1 MEASTKPKPTLKLKP
16 KESSSSASSSS
27 SSASSSSS
35 SSSSASSGHKKKV
48 DPVERKESRSEG
60 GIVVI
65 RVEGRKVEVEEREV

>member
-16 KESSSSASSSS
+16 KESSASASASA
-27 SSASSSSS
+27 SASSSSS

-65 RVEGRKVEVEEREV
+65 RVEGRKVEVEERVV